1 MMKKR
6 TIIYLNLTIILIIS
20 LTSCQSEEVENKYD
34 IVVYGGTSAGIS
46 AAIQSSRMG
55 KSVVLI
61 EPTQKVGGLL
71 GGLTT
76 GGLGAYTMDS
86 HHMQRYLDKNGYVK
100 NEGDVEV
107 GGFGPYPISY
117 KAIVPKAEES
127 INLLVPVCLSASHIA
142 FDSIRMEPVFMI
154 LAQSAATAACLSID
168 EKVSVQM
175 VPYSKLKEKMLE
187 DKQVL
192 NN

>member
-76 GGLGAYTMDS
+76 GGLGATDIGN
-86 HHMQRYLDKNGYVK
+86 K
-100 NEGDVEV
+100 EAI
-107 GGFGPYPISY
+107 GGISREFY
-117 KAIVPKAEES
+117 ERIAKKYADQKA
-127 INLLVPVCLSASHIA
+127 
-142 FDSIRMEPVFMI
+142 
-154 LAQSAATAACLSID
+154 
-168 EKVSVQM
+168 
-175 VPYSKLKEKMLE
+175 
-187 DKQVL
+187 
-192 NN
+192 